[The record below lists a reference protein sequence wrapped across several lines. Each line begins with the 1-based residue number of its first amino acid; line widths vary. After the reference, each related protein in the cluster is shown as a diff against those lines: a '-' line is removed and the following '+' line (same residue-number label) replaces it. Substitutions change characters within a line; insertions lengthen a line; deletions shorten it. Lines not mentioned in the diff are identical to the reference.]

1 MVLKWARAPMAH
13 PLSSNSAAGFRKFQ
27 VAEHRKA
34 RRKLHAQL
42 RNSTAVSGANSS
54 MGHAHVSFKL
64 SGVHGL
70 SGAPHDALR
79 DALHDTLSHVHVAL
93 CRALRG
99 LGFYYTTLHAMLYTT
114 LKHRTK
120 RHTKHRVNHC

>member
-13 PLSSNSAAGFRKFQ
+13 PLSSNSAAGFRKFR

-42 RNSTAVSGANSS
+42 RNSTVVSGANPS

-79 DALHDTLSHVHVAL
+79 DALHDTLPYVMLCSAL
-93 CRALRG
+93 Q
-99 LGFYYTTLHAMLYTT
+99 GFTRCFMLCFT
-114 LKHRTK
+114 
-120 RHTKHRVNHC
+120 RHLDIAQSAARSVV

>member
-13 PLSSNSAAGFRKFQ
+13 PLSSNSAAGFRKFR

-42 RNSTAVSGANSS
+42 RNSTAVSGANPS
-54 MGHAHVSFKL
+54 MGHAHASFKL

-79 DALHDTLSHVHVAL
+79 DALHDALHDTLPCVVLCSAL
-93 CRALRG
+93 Q
-99 LGFYYTTLHAMLYTT
+99 GFTRCFMLCFT
-114 LKHRTK
+114 
-120 RHTKHRVNHC
+120 RHLDIAQSAARSVV